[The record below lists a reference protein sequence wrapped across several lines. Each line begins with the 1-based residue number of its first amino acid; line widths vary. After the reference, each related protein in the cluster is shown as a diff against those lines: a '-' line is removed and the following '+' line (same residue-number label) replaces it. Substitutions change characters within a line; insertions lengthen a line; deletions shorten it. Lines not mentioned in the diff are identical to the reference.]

1 VKHCSKCDKDFSDE
15 DSFCDECGGKLKVK
29 EHKESKKELKQEIK
43 GKLKTP
49 KWYNILSITMVL
61 ILSYE
66 LFLIASNSYFLYS
79 EEAFIFTG
87 IGWAVFNFF
96 LLIYFLAK
104 KYRKKS
110 LILPITFITQLAIS
124 TFLIYKLQT
133 YLIEWGIFS
142 LSIIGYSLYQFWNR

>member
-1 VKHCSKCDKDFSDE
+1 MKHCPKCNKEFLDE
-15 DSFCDECGGKLKVK
+15 DSFCDECGGKLTVK
-29 EHKESKKELKQEIK
+29 EHKETKKESRQDIK
-43 GKLKTP
+43 TRLKTP
-49 KWYNILSITMVL
+49 KWYNIITIIMVL

-87 IGWAVFNFF
+87 IGWVVFNFS

-104 KYRKKS
+104 KYRKES

-124 TFLIYKLQT
+124 TFLIYELQA

-142 LSIIGYSLYQFWNR
+142 FSVIGYSIYELWNH